1 MSQFSVKKPLI
12 TDMYSQVKY
21 TSKILVNLMQLIY
34 ETPKDAWQPYYNF
47 MALQVPQEILDQEPF
62 LVALAG
68 KRKFHA
74 GLLRMDPHTCYN
86 WHVDTDRHV
95 SLNMLVLDDGASK
108 CIFCAGEF
116 GVVMPITELK
126 YKEFTYYVFNTK
138 IPHTVYNFT
147 EPRYLFSLEFLDE
160 DKGLTYDELCAD
172 IQGLNYAD

>member
-1 MSQFSVKKPLI
+1 MFSP
-12 TDMYSQVKY
+12 VKY
-21 TSKILVNLMQLIY
+21 KSKINFSLMELINN
-34 ETPKDAWQPYYNF
+34 TPDSAWQPYYNF
-47 MALQVPQEILDQEPF
+47 MALQVPHEIIDQEPL
-62 LVALAG
+62 LVKLAE

-74 GLLRMDPHTCYN
+74 GLLKMDPNTCYN

-95 SLNMLVLDDGASK
+95 SLNMLVCDDGASK

-126 YKEFTYYVFNTK
+126 YKAFTYYVFNTK

-172 IQGLNYAD
+172 IQGLNHGI